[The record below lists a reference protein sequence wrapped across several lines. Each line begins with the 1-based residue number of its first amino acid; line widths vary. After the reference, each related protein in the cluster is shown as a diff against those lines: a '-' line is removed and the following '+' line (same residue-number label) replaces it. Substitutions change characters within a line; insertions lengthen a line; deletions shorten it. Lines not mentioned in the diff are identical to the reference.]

1 MRSSVVVIAVG
12 QLLLLSSTVAAQKDS
27 VPHPAHQRLP
37 ALTWIIP
44 VGIVAS
50 AALDP
55 EMREWTLHTHTR
67 SLDHFAKSVN
77 HLGTT
82 QRLVPA
88 LALTYISAFLTG
100 HESLANGTLKTA
112 AAYVASDLVESAL
125 KPMIGRERPHV
136 EGNSHRFQPFTASGD
151 WHSFPSAHVAHI
163 TSIAQAISM
172 QTRSGPVTALC
183 SSLVALV
190 AWDRIYEDQHWTS
203 DVTATVALSSLV
215 SGATVRW
222 LESHLS
228 RPRDA
233 DIIPSTLLHP

>member
-1 MRSSVVVIAVG
+1 MRSSVIVVAVG
-12 QLLLLSSTVAAQKDS
+12 QLLLLSNTAAAQKDS
-27 VPHPAHQRLP
+27 VSHSAHERDPAR
-37 ALTWIIP
+37 AWIIP
-44 VGIVAS
+44 VGIAVS
-50 AALDP
+50 AVLDP

-77 HLGTT
+77 PLGTA

-88 LALTYISAFLTG
+88 MAITYVTALLTG
-100 HESLANGTLKTA
+100 HESLANGTLNTA

-136 EGNSHRFQPFTASGD
+136 EGNSHHFKPFTANGD

-172 QTRSGPVTALC
+172 QTQSGPVTALC

-190 AWDRIYEDQHWTS
+190 AWDRVYEDQHWTS
-203 DVTATVALSSLV
+203 DVTATIALSAVV
-215 SGATVRW
+215 SGAAVRW
-222 LESHLS
+222 LES
-228 RPRDA
+228 RWPRSHDA
-233 DIIPSTLLHP
+233 EQSAR